1 MEKYYVSGCIELEG
15 TVGHVEDD
23 TAEFFTLY
31 EKKENGQSHALLDC
45 VDRLSVE
52 AAMAVYIERDALQEQ
67 VRALA
72 AENASMK
79 LSLETQDVS
88 DELQDLLNDTVQLD
102 SDSDGCQSWT
112 WVDNADKVIL
122 TILGAIKPKTP
133 VTDAILREIRAQ
145 GAIDARNALVV
156 AGDGADIYAVLSN
169 VAARIRAGEQP

>member
-1 MEKYYVSGCIELEG
+1 MTEIKRFDMRGNTWPSDDGSIVSYK
-15 TVGHVEDD
+15 D
-23 TAEFFTLY
+23 
-31 EKKENGQSHALLDC
+31 HAAI
-45 VDRLSVE
+45 V
-52 AAMAVYIERDALQEQ
+52 AALQEQ

-79 LSLETQDVS
+79 LSLETQEVS

-133 VTDAILREIRAQ
+133 VTDAVLREIRAQ

-156 AGDGADIYAVLSN
+156 TGDGADIYAVVTN
-169 VAARIRAGEQP
+169 VAARIRSGEQP